1 MSLSGSSSA
10 LHLSLPPTTQ
20 SRPPTQINVHPSVI
34 ASILTHHSR
43 RPDSDAPRVVGAL
56 MGQRNETGT
65 EVEVRS
71 CFAVPHSEDA
81 EKIALDMPFQQ
92 SMVELLSRSGVK
104 EQVVGWSVASGRICG
119 LPKDAGLM
127 K

>member
-1 MSLSGSSSA
+1 
-10 LHLSLPPTTQ
+10 
-20 SRPPTQINVHPSVI
+20 
-34 ASILTHHSR
+34 
-43 RPDSDAPRVVGAL
+43 